1 MGNELSYIVCNSE
14 NTHNVVVILVY
25 LVLNNY
31 ALDNEMILYDVKN
44 IIIVRSWTYF
54 PIDCGLWQFNGLPG
68 LIMKAV
74 D

>member
-14 NTHNVVVILVY
+14 NTPNVVVILVY

-44 IIIVRSWTYF
+44 IIIVRLWTYF
-54 PIDCGLWQFNGLPG
+54 PIDCGLWKFNGLPG